1 MALDVGVNVVEVD
14 GRASPAIQPA
24 ATSIAAFLGLTERG
38 VPDRPVRVTSPEQV
52 RDRFGAARADA
63 YLALAVEGFFL
74 NGGGAAHL
82 CRVVGAGSAA
92 ASATLNNG
100 AGSPA
105 AVLGVSAGFRGSTDP
120 GSWGS
125 RIQLDVRSD
134 PRASTT
140 LQSGTAADAT
150 SATLVSVEGLAVGS
164 VVRIVDG
171 GTTELRKLTAVDTTT
186 NTISWS
192 AGDPISGA
200 LNAGSI
206 VTSEEFRLI
215 VSYRRSAGAELEA
228 VEDHR
233 HVGMESDTADYAVT
247 RINHPITGSRYL
259 TLTDLSA
266 GKPLDEKLPAVTSG
280 KPLTGGTEIAPTAA
294 EYTGSAAG
302 RTGVYAFDTAK
313 VQLLAAPD
321 AHLLSDTDRKA
332 VVKYALDYCA
342 ARGDCT
348 FVGSAPDR
356 GGPPS
361 VPRRAL
367 SDYTQL
373 ESDYLAAIK
382 ADAANFQG
390 RKVYGALYAP
400 WIRVVDTAPGATGGR
415 FIPPDGHVM
424 GVYARTDV
432 ERGIFKAPAGVEAD
446 VRGALEVAA
455 TFTEAEHTDMVRT
468 GLVNGIRPTPG
479 YGIVVSSSR
488 TLSSDTRWWFVNV
501 RLLFNFIKSSLRD
514 GLRFVRQEPH
524 TEELRRSV
532 RLNVIT
538 PFLLGLWRQGAFGS
552 DPPEQVF
559 TVKCDVENNPAADVD
574 QGKFKVEVYFYPA
587 RPVETIL
594 IVVGQQPAAATAG
607 EG

>member
-1 MALDVGVNVVEVD
+1 MALHVGVNVVEVD

-38 VPDRPVRVTSPEQV
+38 VPDRPVRVTSLEQV

-74 NGGGAAHL
+74 NGGREAHL

-92 ASATLNNG
+92 ASTTLNNG
-100 AGSPA
+100 ASTPA
-105 AVLGVSAGFRGSTDP
+105 AVLGVSAGFRGSADP
-120 GSWGS
+120 GAWGA
-125 RIQLDVRSD
+125 RMQLDVRSD

-140 LQSGTAADAT
+140 LQSGTAAGAT
-150 SATLVSVEGLAVGS
+150 SATLASVDGLAVGS

-171 GTTELRKLTAVDTTT
+171 PTIELRKLTAVDATAK
-186 NTISWS
+186 TISWS
-192 AGDPISGA
+192 AALPMSGA
-200 LNAGSI
+200 LAAGSA

-215 VSYRRSAGAELEA
+215 VSYRRSAGAELEE

-233 HVGMESDTADYAVT
+233 HLGMESDMADHAAT
-247 RINHPITGSRYL
+247 RINHAITGSRYIA
-259 TLTDLSA
+259 LTDLSA
-266 GKPLDEKLPAVTSG
+266 GKPLSEKLPAVASG
-280 KPLTGGTEIAPTAA
+280 TPLNGGSEVAPAA
-294 EYTGSAAG
+294 ADYTGSAAG
-302 RTGVYAFDTAK
+302 RTGVHAFDVAQ

-321 AHLLSDTDRKA
+321 AHRLSASDRKA
-332 VVKYALDYCA
+332 VVRYALDYCA
-342 ARGDCT
+342 ARGDCA

-356 GGPPS
+356 GGPAG
-361 VPRRAL
+361 VTRRAL

-382 ADAANFQG
+382 ADAADLQG

-400 WIRVVDTAPGATGGR
+400 WIRVIDTAPGAAGAR

-424 GVYARTDV
+424 GVYARTDL

-479 YGIVVSSSR
+479 YGLVVSSSR
-488 TLSSDTRWWFVNV
+488 TLSTDTRWWFVNV
-501 RLLFNFIKSSLRD
+501 RLLFNFVKSSLRD

-532 RLNVIT
+532 RLNVIA
-538 PFLLGLWRQGAFGS
+538 PFLLGLWRQGAFGEG
-552 DPPEQVF
+552 PPEQVF
-559 TVKCDVENNPAADVD
+559 TVKCDAENNPAADVD

-587 RPVETIL
+587 KPVETIL